1 MACSTVRSVMIDKTT
16 VAPIATISRLVS
28 KQTSQSSPPATTIP
42 RLVIPSTSATHS
54 SSMESLASLFTATA
68 PQPDDLRAP
77 APVFNS
83 NVSGTT
89 TSSPRPISAN
99 ASTTTTTTMASSSVP
114 VAPRPRFIPRNR
126 RSLTS
131 SGGDSTNWAILFPGK
146 GTLFFVFIFKGLIG
160 NWGQSQGSQFVGM
173 GKDLYDT
180 YPVARQVVDEADDAL
195 GGTLK
200 SVMFEG
206 SQEDLTRTENAQ
218 PAILTTS
225 IAMLRVLESERGF
238 KIEESCKHALG
249 HSLGEYSAL
258 VATKAVTLHDAVKL
272 VRLRGQAMTKAVTN
286 KGTTAMSA
294 LVVRADKLES
304 LVKAMDEIKASLP
317 AGELAEIANI
327 NSSFQVVISGTV
339 RGVDH
344 ASRMLQAKKIAARA
358 VDLPVSAPFH
368 CSLMQPAAD
377 EMKVA
382 LKDIHFQKPV
392 INVISNVTAKPITKV
407 EDISDLLVQQV
418 TGTVQWHTSIKYLRD
433 QENVH
438 DFISLGPG
446 KVLANLLRKEYPL
459 DFVKTVTTA
468 EDIQQWAL

>member
-1 MACSTVRSVMIDKTT
+1 MACTSIRSVLVDTS
-16 VAPIATISRLVS
+16 ASPIASIGRFLT
-28 KQTSQSSPPATTIP
+28 
-42 RLVIPSTSATHS
+42 STSNNSRVTDLLHHLLHCILTCPVLRTFKTNHS
-54 SSMESLASLFTATA
+54 GPKRASAE
-68 PQPDDLRAP
+68 
-77 APVFNS
+77 VYS
-83 NVSGTT
+83 KKSKISG
-89 TSSPRPISAN
+89 
-99 ASTTTTTTMASSSVP
+99 
-114 VAPRPRFIPRNR
+114 
-126 RSLTS
+126 
-131 SGGDSTNWAILFPGK
+131 
-146 GTLFFVFIFKGLIG
+146 
-160 NWGQSQGSQFVGM
+160 QGSQFVGM

-180 YPVARQVVDEADDAL
+180 YAVARQVVDEADEAL

-200 SVMFEG
+200 NVMFEG

-238 KIEESCKHALG
+238 KIEDTCKHALG

-258 VATKAVTLHDAVKL
+258 VATKAVTLRDAVKL
-272 VRLRGQAMTKAVTN
+272 VRLRGEAMTKAVTN

-294 LVVRADKLES
+294 LVVRPAKLEA
-304 LVKAMDEIKASLP
+304 LVKAMDEIKATLP

-344 ASRMLQAKKIAARA
+344 ASRSLQVQKIAARA

-377 EMKVA
+377 AMKEA
-382 LKDIHFQKPV
+382 LKDIHFKKPI

-407 EDISDLLVQQV
+407 EDISDLLVRQV
-418 TGTVQWHTSIKYLRD
+418 TGTVQWHTSIGYLRE

-438 DFISLGPG
+438 DYISLGPG

-468 EDIQQWAL
+468 DDIQQWAL

>member
-1 MACSTVRSVMIDKTT
+1 MACASVRSTLLDKA
-16 VAPIATISRLVS
+16 APIAAIARSLPTATRVPLVPAYISTAEHITSTTSKSPQAAAVSSISATPAVSASIHTAAPSTTTAALPTISR
-28 KQTSQSSPPATTIP
+28 
-42 RLVIPSTSATHS
+42 
-54 SSMESLASLFTATA
+54 
-68 PQPDDLRAP
+68 
-77 APVFNS
+77 
-83 NVSGTT
+83 
-89 TSSPRPISAN
+89 
-99 ASTTTTTTMASSSVP
+99 
-114 VAPRPRFIPRNR
+114 PRFVPRNR

-131 SGGDSTNWAILFPGK
+131 SGGDSNNWAILFPG
-146 GTLFFVFIFKGLIG
+146 
-160 NWGQSQGSQFVGM
+160 QGSQFVGM

-195 GGTLK
+195 EGTLK

-206 SQEDLTRTENAQ
+206 SQEELRRTENAQ

-238 KIEESCKHALG
+238 KIEETCKHALG

-258 VATKAVTLHDAVKL
+258 VATKAVALSDAVKL
-272 VRLRGQAMTKAVTN
+272 VRLRGKAMTKAVTD

-294 LVVRADKLES
+294 LVVRASKLEA
-304 LVKAMDEIKASLP
+304 LIKAMEEIKATLP
-317 AGELAEIANI
+317 TGESAEIANI

-344 ASRMLQAKKIAARA
+344 ASRALQANKIAARA
-358 VDLPVSAPFH
+358 VDVPVSAPFH

-377 EMKVA
+377 EMKEA
-382 LKDIHFQKPV
+382 LKCIKFEKPT
-392 INVISNVTAKPITKV
+392 INVISNVTAKPITRV

-418 TGTVQWHTSIKYLRD
+418 TGTVQWHSSIGYLRD

-438 DFISLGPG
+438 NYISLGPG

-468 EDIQQWAL
+468 EDIQQWTL

>member
-1 MACSTVRSVMIDKTT
+1 
-16 VAPIATISRLVS
+16 
-28 KQTSQSSPPATTIP
+28 
-42 RLVIPSTSATHS
+42 
-54 SSMESLASLFTATA
+54 
-68 PQPDDLRAP
+68 
-77 APVFNS
+77 
-83 NVSGTT
+83 
-89 TSSPRPISAN
+89 
-99 ASTTTTTTMASSSVP
+99 
-114 VAPRPRFIPRNR
+114 
-126 RSLTS
+126 
-131 SGGDSTNWAILFPGK
+131 
-146 GTLFFVFIFKGLIG
+146 
-160 NWGQSQGSQFVGM
+160 M

-195 GGTLK
+195 EGTLK

-206 SQEDLTRTENAQ
+206 SQEELRRTENAQ

-238 KIEESCKHALG
+238 KIEETCKHALG

-258 VATKAVTLHDAVKL
+258 VATKAVALSDAVKL
-272 VRLRGQAMTKAVTN
+272 VRLRGKAMTKAVTD

-294 LVVRADKLES
+294 LVVRASKLEA
-304 LVKAMDEIKASLP
+304 LIKAMEEIKATLP
-317 AGELAEIANI
+317 TGESAEIANI

-344 ASRMLQAKKIAARA
+344 ASRALQANKIAARA
-358 VDLPVSAPFH
+358 VDVPVSAPFH

-377 EMKVA
+377 EMKEA
-382 LKDIHFQKPV
+382 LKCIKFEKPT
-392 INVISNVTAKPITKV
+392 INVISNVTAKPITRV

-418 TGTVQWHTSIKYLRD
+418 TGTVQWHSSIGYLRD

-438 DFISLGPG
+438 NYISLGPG

-468 EDIQQWAL
+468 EDIQQWTL